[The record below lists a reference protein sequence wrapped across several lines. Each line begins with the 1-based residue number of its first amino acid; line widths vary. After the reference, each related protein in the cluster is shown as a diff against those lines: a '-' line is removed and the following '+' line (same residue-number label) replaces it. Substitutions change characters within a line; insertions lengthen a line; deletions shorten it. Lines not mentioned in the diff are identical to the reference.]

1 MIGRLIGG
9 VLGAVATQRSRAHP
23 VAGAIIGA
31 GTMFAA
37 RRLFPARYAALA
49 ATAGAAYLTKKWAER
64 KEAEEQAKEINEAIT
79 GPNSPTAPVVKPA
92 EVVAADHLAAAPVA
106 PTATTTAP

>member
-9 VLGAVATQRSRAHP
+9 ALGAVAARRGRSHP
-23 VAGAIIGA
+23 IAGAVIGA

-64 KEAEEQAKEINEAIT
+64 QEAERLAKENAGVIT
-79 GPNSPTAPVVKPA
+79 GPNSPTTPIVQPA
-92 EVVAADHLAAAPVA
+92 DEVAADQ
-106 PTATTTAP
+106 ATTLPKS

>member
-9 VLGAVATQRSRAHP
+9 ALGAVAARRGRSHP
-23 VAGAIIGA
+23 IAGAVIGA

-49 ATAGAAYLTKKWAER
+49 ATAGAAYLTKK
-64 KEAEEQAKEINEAIT
+64 
-79 GPNSPTAPVVKPA
+79 
-92 EVVAADHLAAAPVA
+92 
-106 PTATTTAP
+106 

>member
-9 VLGAVATQRSRAHP
+9 ALGAVAAGRGRSHP
-23 VAGAIIGA
+23 IAGAVIGA

-64 KEAEEQAKEINEAIT
+64 QEAERQAKEISGAIT
-79 GPNSPTAPVVKPA
+79 GPNSPTAPVVQPA
-92 EVVAADHLAAAPVA
+92 EDVAADQAALQHKL
-106 PTATTTAP
+106 